1 MPEES
6 NKIQFESIMAVSSY
20 SQLQCLQSVEL
31 LLFNSMRNELPDLDF
46 LDIGIGGGRSTLHIA
61 PFVKSYT
68 GIDYSENLI
77 ALCQERFINYT
88 PNIKLFVQDAR
99 QMEKIESCT
108 KDVAFFS
115 YNGLDYIDLDDR
127 ILAIREIHRCL
138 RDNGRFLFS
147 SHHLNSIIYRPDIR
161 KLRTPSVFIK
171 ELFSWCTHFE
181 KNKKLKKLDY
191 LIFNDAG
198 LNGKLNT
205 FYIKA
210 EYQLKLLAECG
221 FRDIMVYAL
230 NGHTL
235 KTKLDFLL
243 NKDPWLFYYCRK

>member
-1 MPEES
+1 MPEEN
-6 NKIQFESIMAVSSY
+6 NKIQYESVTAVSSY
-20 SQLQCLQSVEL
+20 SQLQCLLPLEL
-31 LLFNSMRNELPDLDF
+31 LLLNSIRHEFCELDF

-61 PFVKSYT
+61 PFVRSYT

-88 PNIKLFVQDAR
+88 PNIRLFVQDAR

-108 KDVAFFS
+108 KDFAFFS
-115 YNGLDYIDLDDR
+115 YNGIDSIDLEGR

-138 RDNGRFLFS
+138 RDKGRFLFS

-161 KLRTPSVFIK
+161 KLRTPSVFMK
-171 ELFSWCTHFE
+171 ELFSSCTHFA

-205 FYIKA
+205 FYIMA
-210 EYQLKLLAECG
+210 EYQLKILAECG
-221 FRDIMVYAL
+221 FRDIAVYAL
-230 NGHTL
+230 NGSLL
-235 KTKLDFLL
+235 KTELDFLL